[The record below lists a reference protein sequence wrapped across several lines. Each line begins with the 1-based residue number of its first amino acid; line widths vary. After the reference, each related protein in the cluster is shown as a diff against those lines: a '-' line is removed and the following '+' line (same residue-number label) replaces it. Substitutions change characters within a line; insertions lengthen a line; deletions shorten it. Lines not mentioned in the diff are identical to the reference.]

1 MQKKLI
7 AVGTALAMFAT
18 ATPALAAINSS
29 SITILVT
36 NRGSINN
43 DTSARSHTGDNE
55 AHGSTGGAGG
65 NGGVVDGGNG
75 SENNGGASAG
85 NGGNGGNGGAGG
97 LVQTGNATSDAGSE
111 NGLNGTDLEVELGC
125 DCPDDINS
133 LTIDVTVDN
142 DREAP
147 TQNHILNDTR
157 ARARTGDNEAHGST
171 GGIGGTGG
179 GVVVA
184 SSTPPSSENNGGA
197 SAGTGG
203 AGGAGGL
210 GGTIGT
216 GNASSTSG
224 AVNLLNTTLLRV
236 RI

>member
-7 AVGTALAMFAT
+7 TVGTALAMFAT
-18 ATPALAAINSS
+18 ATPAFAAINSS

-55 AHGSTGGAGG
+55 AHGS
-65 NGGVVDGGNG
+65 
-75 SENNGGASAG
+75 

-147 TQNHILNDTR
+147 TQNHKIGR
-157 ARARTGDNEAHGST
+157 ASCR
-171 GGIGGTGG
+171 
-179 GVVVA
+179 
-184 SSTPPSSENNGGA
+184 
-197 SAGTGG
+197 
-203 AGGAGGL
+203 
-210 GGTIGT
+210 
-216 GNASSTSG
+216 
-224 AVNLLNTTLLRV
+224 
-236 RI
+236 